1 VGFQAHAEALPA
13 WGTDI
18 ILIRR
23 GKFIGL
29 EATRPGQKQSPDQR
43 EFEART
49 TTAGGEYHVVHSID
63 DVQRLGF

>member
-1 VGFQAHAEALPA
+1 MPKHPLRGVP
-13 WGTDI
+13 DI
-18 ILIRR
+18 ILIRH

-29 EATRPGQKQSPDQR
+29 EAKRPGQKQSPDQR
-43 EFEART
+43 EFEARV